1 MNRPCFLS
9 FLHLWQSSIQS
20 TYTPPRPSLHLILC
34 EMKHGDNGKQLGKK
48 LSISVWKRYLFLNNN
63 SESVNIFIRKLD
75 GKINFFFKSEL
86 EFKVSLQCT
95 IKILYIYSPSRLLL
109 LEMEVFVLNP
119 RSIS

>member
-1 MNRPCFLS
+1 
-9 FLHLWQSSIQS
+9 
-20 TYTPPRPSLHLILC
+20 
-34 EMKHGDNGKQLGKK
+34 MKHGDNGKQLGKK